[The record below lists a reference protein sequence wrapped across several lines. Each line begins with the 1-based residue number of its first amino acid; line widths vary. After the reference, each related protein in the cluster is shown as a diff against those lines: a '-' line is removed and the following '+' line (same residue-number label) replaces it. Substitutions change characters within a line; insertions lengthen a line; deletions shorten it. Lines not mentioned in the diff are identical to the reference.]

1 MVELR
6 HHQRLVWEGWFPE
19 QAEGWWEEWMRQA
32 DQVLDDDEL
41 LEAVYQAQ
49 GKRRPKSH
57 CRGRKQ
63 TPAEVVLRL
72 AVLKHVRNWSFEETE
87 REVRANVV
95 YRQFTRIGAR
105 KVPDAKTL
113 GRLVQALGPKVVQQ
127 VHQRL
132 VAVAQ
137 EKKVVQGRRLRL
149 DTTVVESNIHYPTDS
164 SLLSDGARV
173 LTRTMKKI
181 TELTGRA
188 GTKLRNRMRT
198 IGHRAMEI
206 ARTSRSKGPQVQ
218 KRLKQG
224 YRKLLTVTRKVVN
237 QAKRFREEIASGV
250 KRAKDHDK
258 KLVLAAL
265 RKNLET
271 MLPRV
276 QQVIRQAKARVLGG
290 NVHVAGKLVS
300 VFEPSTEVI
309 RKGKASKPTEFG
321 KMVKVQEA
329 ENQIITHYEVFE
341 KRPNDADLLL
351 PAVRKHEE
359 QFGRVPQLVAG
370 DAGFYSADNE
380 TELQK
385 MGVRQISVPNRST
398 KSPERRR
405 HQKKRSFRRGQK
417 WRTGAEGRISV
428 LKRRHGLNRCRYRG
442 EAGTQRWV
450 GLGVIA
456 DNLINIGRFLATAT
470 NTG

>member
-41 LEAVYQAQ
+41 LEAVYHAQ
-49 GKRRPKSH
+49 GKRRAKSH

-95 YRQFTRIGAR
+95 YRQFTRIGAE

-127 VHQRL
+127 IHQRL

-137 EKKVVQGRRLRL
+137 EKKVVRGRRLRL
-149 DTTVVESNIHYPTDS
+149 DTTVVEKNIHYPTDS

-218 KRLKQG
+218 KKLQQG
-224 YRKLLTVTRKVVN
+224 YGKLLTLTRKVVN

-250 KRAKDHDK
+250 KRAKDHEQN
-258 KLVLAAL
+258 LVLTAL
-265 RKNLET
+265 RKDLET

-341 KRPNDADLLL
+341 KRPNDADLLV
-351 PAVRKHEE
+351 PAVQKHEE

-370 DAGFYSADNE
+370 DAGFYSASNE
-380 TELQK
+380 AELQK

-442 EAGTQRWV
+442 EAGMQRWV

-456 DNLINIGRFLATAT
+456 DNLINIGRFLAVT
-470 NTG
+470 NSG

>member
-19 QAEGWWEEWMRQA
+19 QAQGWWEEWMRQA

-63 TPAEVVLRL
+63 TPAEVLLRL

-95 YRQFTRIGAR
+95 YRQFTRIGAE

-113 GRLVQALGPKVVQQ
+113 GRLVQALGPQVVQQ

-132 VAVAQ
+132 VAIAQ
-137 EKKVVQGRRLRL
+137 EKKVVRGRKLRL
-149 DTTVVESNIHYPTDS
+149 DTTVVEKNIHYPTDS

-181 TELTGRA
+181 TALTGRA
-188 GTKLRNRMRT
+188 GAKLRNRMRT

-218 KRLKQG
+218 KKLKQG

-237 QAKRFREEIASGV
+237 QAKRFRQEIASGV
-250 KRAKDHDK
+250 KRAKDHDQ

-265 RKNLET
+265 RRDLET

-276 QQVIRQAKARVLGG
+276 QQVIRQAKARVLAG

-341 KRPNDADLLL
+341 KRPYDADLLV
-351 PAVRKHEE
+351 PAVCKHEE

-380 TELQK
+380 AELQK

-405 HQKKRSFRRGQK
+405 HQKKRFFRRGQK

-442 EAGTQRWV
+442 EAGMQRWV

-456 DNLINIGRFLATAT
+456 DNLINIGRFLAVT
-470 NTG
+470 NSG

>member
-19 QAEGWWEEWMRQA
+19 QAAAWWDEWMRRV

-49 GKRRPKSH
+49 GKRRPKSR

-72 AVLKHVRNWSFEETE
+72 AVLKHVRNWTFEETE

-95 YRQFTRIGAR
+95 YRQFTRIGAE

-113 GRLVQALGPKVVQQ
+113 GRLVQTLGPAVIQQ

-132 VAVAQ
+132 VAIAQ

-149 DTTVVESNIHYPTDS
+149 DTTVVERNIHYPTDS

-173 LTRTMKKI
+173 LTRTMKKM
-181 TELTGRA
+181 TKLTGRT

-218 KRLKQG
+218 KKLKQG

-237 QAKRFREEIASGV
+237 QAKRFRNEVASGV
-250 KRAKDHDK
+250 KRAKDHGK
-258 KLVLAAL
+258 KLVLQAL
-265 RKNLET
+265 QKDLET

-276 QQVIRQAKARVLGG
+276 QQVIRQTKARVLGG
-290 NVHVAGKLVS
+290 NLHVAGKLVS

-321 KMVKVQEA
+321 KMVKIQEA
-329 ENQIITHYEVFE
+329 EHQIITHYEVFD
-341 KRPNDADLLL
+341 KRPWDADLLV
-351 PAVRKHEE
+351 PAVHKHEE

-370 DAGFYSADNE
+370 DAAFYSADNE
-380 TELQK
+380 AKLLE
-385 MGVRQISVPNRST
+385 MGVRQISIPNRST

-442 EAGTQRWV
+442 DAGMQRWV

-456 DNLINIGRFLATAT
+456 DNLINIGRCLAVT
-470 NTG
+470 NSG

>member
-19 QAEGWWEEWMRQA
+19 QAAEWWDEWMRRV

-49 GKRRPKSH
+49 GKRRPKSR

-95 YRQFTRIGAR
+95 YRQFTRIGAE

-113 GRLVQALGPKVVQQ
+113 GRLVQALGPAVIQQ

-132 VAVAQ
+132 VAIAQ

-149 DTTVVESNIHYPTDS
+149 DTTVVERNIHYPTDS

-173 LTRTMKKI
+173 LTRTMKKM
-181 TELTGRA
+181 TKLTGRA

-218 KRLKQG
+218 KKLKQG

-237 QAKRFREEIASGV
+237 QAKRFRNEVASGV
-250 KRAKDHDK
+250 KCTKDRGK
-258 KLVLAAL
+258 KLFLQAL
-265 RKNLET
+265 RKDLET

-276 QQVIRQAKARVLGG
+276 QQVIRQTKARVLGG

-321 KMVKVQEA
+321 KMVKIQEA
-329 ENQIITHYEVFE
+329 ENQIITHYEVFD
-341 KRPNDADLLL
+341 KRPSDADLLV
-351 PAVRKHEE
+351 PAVHKHEE

-370 DAGFYSADNE
+370 DAAFYSADNE
-380 TELQK
+380 AELQE

-442 EAGTQRWV
+442 DAGMQRWV

-456 DNLINIGRFLATAT
+456 DNLINIGRFLGVT
-470 NTG
+470 NSG

>member
-19 QAEGWWEEWMRQA
+19 QAEGWWEDWMRQA

-41 LEAVYQAQ
+41 LETVYQAQ
-49 GKRRPKSH
+49 GKRRPKSS

-113 GRLVQALGPKVVQQ
+113 GRLVQALGPAVIQQ

-132 VAVAQ
+132 VGIAQ
-137 EKKVVQGRRLRL
+137 EKKVVRGSRLRL
-149 DTTVVESNIHYPTDS
+149 DTTVVEKNIHYPTDS
-164 SLLSDGARV
+164 SLLNDGARV

-181 TELTGRA
+181 TELTGKA
-188 GTKLRNRMRT
+188 GTKLRNRMRA

-218 KRLKQG
+218 KKLKQG
-224 YRKLLTVTRKVVN
+224 YRRLLTVTRKVVN
-237 QAKRFREEIASGV
+237 QAKRFRNEVASGV
-250 KRAKDHDK
+250 KRAKEHDK
-258 KLVLAAL
+258 KLLLKVL
-265 RKNLET
+265 RKDLEI

-321 KMVKVQEA
+321 KMVKLQEA

-341 KRPNDADLLL
+341 KRPADSDLLV
-351 PAVRKHEE
+351 PAVQKHEE

-380 TELQK
+380 AELQK

-405 HQKKRSFRRGQK
+405 HQRRRSFRRGQK

-442 EAGTQRWV
+442 DAGMQRWV

-456 DNLINIGRFLATAT
+456 DNLINIGRFLAAAT

>member
-41 LEAVYQAQ
+41 LETVYHAQ

-72 AVLKHVRNWSFEETE
+72 AVLKHMRNWSFEETE

-95 YRQFTRIGAR
+95 YRQFTRIGAE

-137 EKKVVQGRRLRL
+137 EKKVVRGRRLRL

-164 SLLSDGARV
+164 SLLSDGTRI

-181 TELTGRA
+181 TELAGRA

-206 ARTSRSKGPQVQ
+206 ARTSRSKGPYVQ
-218 KRLKQG
+218 KRLQQG

-237 QAKRFREEIASGV
+237 QAKRFRNEVASGV
-250 KRAKDHDK
+250 KRAKDPEQK
-258 KLVLAAL
+258 SILEAL
-265 RKNLET
+265 RKDLET

-276 QQVIRQAKARVLGG
+276 QQVIRQTKARVLGG

-321 KMVKVQEA
+321 KMVKIQEA

-341 KRPNDADLLL
+341 NRPQDADLLV
-351 PAVRKHEE
+351 PAVQKHEQ

-370 DAGFYSADNE
+370 DAGFYSTGNE
-380 TELQK
+380 AKLQK
-385 MGVRQISVPNRST
+385 MGVRQISVPNHLTR
-398 KSPERRR
+398 SPERRR
-405 HQKKRSFRRGQK
+405 HQKRRSFRRGQK

-442 EAGTQRWV
+442 DAGMQRWV

-456 DNLINIGRFLATAT
+456 DNLINIGRVLAVT
-470 NTG
+470 NSG

>member
-41 LEAVYQAQ
+41 LEAVYEAQ

-63 TPAEVVLRL
+63 TPAEVLLRL

-95 YRQFTRIGAR
+95 YRQFTRIGAE

-113 GRLVQALGPKVVQQ
+113 GRLVQALGPAVIQQ

-137 EKKVVQGRRLRL
+137 EKKVVRGRRLRL
-149 DTTVVESNIHYPTDS
+149 DTTVVEANIHYPTDS

-181 TELTGRA
+181 KELTGRA

-218 KRLKQG
+218 KKLQQG

-237 QAKRFREEIASGV
+237 QAKRFREDIASGV
-250 KRAKDHDK
+250 KRTKDHEQN
-258 KLVLAAL
+258 LVLRAL
-265 RKNLET
+265 RKDLET

-309 RKGKASKPTEFG
+309 RKGKAGKPTEFG
-321 KMVKVQEA
+321 KMLKIQEA
-329 ENQIITHYEVFE
+329 ENQSITHYEVYK
-341 KRPNDADLLL
+341 KRPMMRTCCCRQCASMRSNSGVFLNYTDAH
-351 PAVRKHEE
+351 K
-359 QFGRVPQLVAG
+359 
-370 DAGFYSADNE
+370 
-380 TELQK
+380 
-385 MGVRQISVPNRST
+385 
-398 KSPERRR
+398 
-405 HQKKRSFRRGQK
+405 
-417 WRTGAEGRISV
+417 
-428 LKRRHGLNRCRYRG
+428 
-442 EAGTQRWV
+442 
-450 GLGVIA
+450 
-456 DNLINIGRFLATAT
+456 
-470 NTG
+470 

>member
-6 HHQRLVWEGWFPE
+6 HHQRLLWEGWFPE
-19 QAEGWWEEWMRQA
+19 QAEGWWDEWMRQA
-32 DQVLDDDEL
+32 DPILDDDEL

-49 GKRRPKSH
+49 GKRRPQSG

-95 YRQFTRIGAR
+95 YRQFTRIGAE

-113 GRLVQALGPKVVQQ
+113 GRLVQALGPAVIQQ

-149 DTTVVESNIHYPTDS
+149 DTTVVERNIHYPTDS

-181 TELTGRA
+181 TELTGQA

-237 QAKRFREEIASGV
+237 QAKRFGNEVASGV
-250 KRAKDHDK
+250 KGAKDYEQQ
-258 KLVLAAL
+258 LVLEAL
-265 RKNLET
+265 RNELGT

-290 NVHVAGKLVS
+290 DVHVAGKLVS

-321 KMVKVQEA
+321 KMVKIQEA

-341 KRPNDADLLL
+341 KRPQDADLLV
-351 PAVRKHEE
+351 PAVQKHER

-370 DAGFYSADNE
+370 DAGFYSASNE

-385 MGVRQISVPNRST
+385 MGVRQISVPNRFT

-405 HQKKRSFRRGQK
+405 HQKKRAFRRGQK

-442 EAGTQRWV
+442 DAGMHRWV

-456 DNLINIGRFLATAT
+456 DNLINIGRFMVATRS
-470 NTG
+470 G